1 MKTFYLVYD
10 HSNEEYV
17 VMNEAEYLK
26 AGEDI
31 EHIQA
36 SESEENLISEADFLN
51 GGYPFYQTY
60 EP

>member
-1 MKTFYLVYD
+1 METYYLVYD
-10 HSNEEYV
+10 HQNEEYV
-17 VMNEAEYLK
+17 VMNETEYLK
-26 AGEDI
+26 AGENI

-36 SESEENLISEADFLN
+36 SESEESLIFEASSLN